1 MKFQHPPS
9 CGTSRGT
16 TGIKRMIHATFG
28 RLFGAAILA
37 LALATQA
44 DANLLTNASFEADA
58 SATFNDSDT
67 ELPGVAKN
75 AGAFGGYFPVSSWST
90 TSRIWFLEK
99 GTETFPDGSYA
110 LQIDGNGDAGGM
122 DVLAQGG
129 LSLSA
134 GKNYRLSFSIW
145 GGNPSSSVTEKLDV
159 RLTRDYSSLT
169 DPTSGTG
176 VLVLDNKTSVA
187 NNGAFETV
195 TVQFTPTVT
204 SANYALQFFADN
216 AIYQDDHI
224 CIDNFV
230 LSEVTNLIA
239 NGSFEDDIVAAT
251 DDSFSELP
259 GNAKNAGTI
268 GGDYAVSAWSR
279 TSRIWLMQK
288 DTETFPDGS
297 HAYKIDGNGAVDG
310 SGSVGNK
317 DVFAQGGLPL
327 FAGKAYR
334 LSFAIWGGDQYAET
348 TKKLDVRLTR
358 GYSNL
363 LDPGSG
369 TGTVILDDKTTD
381 ADDGLFE
388 TVTVDFTP
396 TVTDTYALQ
405 FFADTVVFYSDGHIC
420 IDNITLSAV
429 NDTYA
434 DWAIANGVA
443 GDPDVDS
450 DNDGVDN
457 GVEYFMGI
465 TSGDPVFTANP
476 ALDSTNMMTWPMSAT
491 FNGSYEV
498 ETSTDLGTW
507 TPVTPRPTPV
517 GGDLTFTLPSDVPG
531 GKNFVRLI
539 VIPD

>member
-1 MKFQHPPS
+1 MKSQQSPSSGPS
-9 CGTSRGT
+9 CSADSNRLLSR
-16 TGIKRMIHATFG
+16 ALAG
-28 RLFGAAILA
+28 RLLGAAALA
-37 LALATQA
+37 LALATHA
-44 DANLLTNASFEADA
+44 HANLLTNGSFEADA

-110 LQIDGNGDAGGM
+110 LQIDGNGDAGGT

-129 LSLSA
+129 LSLTA
-134 GKNYRLSFSIW
+134 GKTYRLSFAIW
-145 GGNPSSSVTEKLDV
+145 GGNPSSIVTEKLDV

-176 VLVLDNKTSVA
+176 VLILDNKTSVA

-195 TVQFTPTVT
+195 TVQFTPAVT

-224 CIDNFV
+224 CIDNLV
-230 LSEVTNLIA
+230 LSEATNLIA
-239 NGSFEDDIVAAT
+239 NGSFEDDVVAAT

-259 GNAKNAGTI
+259 GDAKNAGTN

-288 DTETFPDGS
+288 NTETFPDGS
-297 HAYKIDGNGAVDG
+297 YAYKIDGNGAVDG

-317 DVFAQGGLPL
+317 DVLVQGGLPL
-327 FAGKAYR
+327 FAGKTYR
-334 LSFAIWGGDQYAET
+334 LSFAIWGGDQYAQT

-363 LDPGSG
+363 LDPASG
-369 TGTVILDDKTTD
+369 TGIVILDDKTTD

-420 IDNITLSAV
+420 IDKIALSAV
-429 NDTYA
+429 AGTYA
-434 DWAIANGVA
+434 DWASANGVA
-443 GDPDVDS
+443 GAADLDS

-476 ALDSTNMMTWPMSAT
+476 ALDSTKTITWPMSAT
-491 FNGSYEV
+491 FAGSYEV

-507 TPVTPRPTPV
+507 TPVTPRPTPA
-517 GGDLTFTLPSDVPG
+517 GGDLTYTLPSGAPG
-531 GKNFVRLI
+531 GKNFVRLL
-539 VIPD
+539 VTPN